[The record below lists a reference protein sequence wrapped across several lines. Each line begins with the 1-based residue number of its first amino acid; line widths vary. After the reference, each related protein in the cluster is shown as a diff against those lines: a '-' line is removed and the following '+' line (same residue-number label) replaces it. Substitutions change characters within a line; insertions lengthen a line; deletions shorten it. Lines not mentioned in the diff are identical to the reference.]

1 MTDSDKDKLSP
12 DQPAETGVV
21 EPHQAAEPQHGSDTQ
36 RAGEPQERSESQ
48 QSTQSGSE
56 RAPRVEAVVEPQ
68 PAPKEKESFVKSYL
82 RKVGKAMIVFA
93 IIGCCFL
100 MFAAWLLISTFDR
113 MISAA
118 N

>member
-1 MTDSDKDKLSP
+1 MTDSDNELSP
-12 DQPAETGVV
+12 DRPADTGGVESHQPAE
-21 EPHQAAEPQHGSDTQ
+21 AQH
-36 RAGEPQERSESQ
+36 PSESQ
-48 QSTQSGSE
+48 QRTQPGSE
-56 RAPRVEAVVEPQ
+56 RQSRADDGVDPQ